1 VAVELATAYLSLVPS
16 LKGAQGA
23 IASELG
29 GLGSAG
35 GVGGKALG
43 GGLVSGL
50 KGALGPV
57 AAITAGVFGAKAVYD
72 WGKEQL
78 AALAR
83 IETINAQT
91 TNVIQST
98 GGAAGVTADHVAD
111 LAGALEL
118 TTATEGEA
126 IQEGANLLL
135 TFKNIRNE
143 AGEGNDIFDQ
153 TTTAMVD
160 MARAMG
166 TDAQGGAIQ
175 LGKALN
181 DPIKGISALSRVGI
195 TFTDDQ
201 KELITTLTES
211 GKVME
216 AQKIILAELNSQFG
230 GSGAAYAETYAG
242 RVELLGHAWGNFGE
256 TVFQKATPALGAI
269 AKGLTDTLNNHV
281 TPFTAG
287 VIDGLTG
294 IKDLLVNGDY
304 TGLLEDSFGWTEDS
318 RPVDFVLDLRDGLGK
333 LLDKGVEAKT
343 FLGDTFSPVIEN
355 LGDKLGPV
363 VPQVVE
369 LWEAFS
375 PLGLIV
381 SALAPYLPALATGLA
396 DIGTAVGDKLG
407 PALSDD
413 LLPALG
419 ETAGLISDELLQAV
433 QDSQPEIEE
442 LGDKLLDVG
451 TEVLPELIPG
461 LIDLVRALLPLIP
474 PLVELA
480 LSVLPPVID
489 LLTFLVTPTD
499 DAKGSTDGFTG
510 AVSGLVGVLVFL
522 IGLLPGPIPLLQGLR
537 DVMDGTRS
545 ATDLAGDAIGG
556 KYGSALAFVTPKIIG
571 FGTMVGE
578 TFRGIQSNV
587 SQKLGQVQAVG
598 EQVWGMVPAPVR
610 NAAAQIGPAIS
621 AGITQAVGFIAALP
635 GRAVGALG
643 NVGTTLRG
651 AGGQLVDGFVGG
663 MLSGIERVAGA
674 AARVARAAVD
684 AAKNALDIHSPSRV
698 MRDQVGVQV
707 PAGIA
712 EGILSNSGVI
722 TAAMSEVIPVPDA
735 RAFAPAASQT
745 YAPGFRAESFE
756 VSPGGASSAIEFYG
770 DSAAF
775 MQWMNVYER
784 SADGVRH
791 MVISNGKKVG

>member
-29 GLGSAG
+29 GLGAAG

-83 IETINAQT
+83 IETINTQT
-91 TNVIQST
+91 TNVIKST
-98 GGAAGVTADHVAD
+98 GGAAGVTAEHVED
-111 LAGALEL
+111 LASALEN
-118 TTATEGEA
+118 TTATEAESV
-126 IQEGANLLL
+126 QEGANLLL

-143 AGEGNDIFDQ
+143 AGDGNDIFDQ
-153 TTTAMVD
+153 TTVAMVD

-166 TDAQGGAIQ
+166 TDAKGGAIQ

-181 DPIKGISALSRVGI
+181 DPVKGIAALSRVGI

-211 GKVME
+211 GQVME

-230 GSGAAYAETYAG
+230 GSAAAYAETYAG
-242 RVELLGHAWGNFGE
+242 KVELLGHAWGTFGE
-256 TVFQKATPALGAI
+256 TIFEKATPALGSI
-269 AKGLTDTLNNHV
+269 AKGLADTLNNQV

-287 VIDGLTG
+287 FIDGLTG
-294 IKDLLVNGDY
+294 IRNLLVDGDY
-304 TGLLEDSFGWTEDS
+304 SGLLQDSFGWTEDS
-318 RPVDFVLDLRDGLGK
+318 RPVDFVLDLRDGLGR
-333 LLDKGVEAKT
+333 LLDKGVEAKA
-343 FLGDTFSPVIEN
+343 FLGDTFTPVIEN
-355 LGDKLGPV
+355 FGDKLGPV

-381 SALAPYLPALATGLA
+381 SALAPYLPSLATGLA

-461 LIDLVRALLPLIP
+461 LIDLVGALLPLIP
-474 PLVELA
+474 PLVQLA
-480 LSVLPPVID
+480 LAVLPPVID

-499 DAKGSTDGFTG
+499 NAKGSTDGFTG

-522 IGLLPGPIPLLQGLR
+522 IGLLPGPIPLLEGLR
-537 DVMDGTRS
+537 DVMDGSRS
-545 ATDLAGDAIGG
+545 ATDLASDAIGG
-556 KYGSALAFVTPKIIG
+556 KYGSALAFITPRVIG

-610 NAAAQIGPAIS
+610 NAAAQIGPAI
-621 AGITQAVGFIAALP
+621 AGGIDKAVGFIASLP
-635 GRAVGALG
+635 GRAAGALG
-643 NVGTTLRG
+643 NVGGALRG
-651 AGGQLVDGFVGG
+651 AGADLVDGFVGG
-663 MLSGIERVAGA
+663 MLGGIERVANA
-674 AARVARAAVD
+674 AARVARSAVD

-698 MRDQVGVQV
+698 MRDEVGVEI

-712 EGILSNSGVI
+712 GGILRDGGLV
-722 TAAMSEVIPVPDA
+722 ADAMQDIIPVPDPSS
-735 RAFAPAASQT
+735 FAPQVRRAGAIGSTSLGLESDYGTAARSGSYVQNNT
-745 YAPGFRAESFE
+745 FYAADEDSTVIARKFGREFE
-756 VSPGGASSAIEFYG
+756 NQIAGMP
-770 DSAAF
+770 
-775 MQWMNVYER
+775 
-784 SADGVRH
+784 
-791 MVISNGKKVG
+791 